1 VNTSPGARAAPR
13 SPKRR
18 DRPGPL
24 IVLAIVVLI
33 PAVLLFA
40 THRWAQAQITES
52 SPPPAAPAVTPPP
65 SASLTTPLLTAR
77 RMSTLLSRSLSI
89 DAFRSAV
96 EGFAPSLN
104 DRSCV
109 AVSVD
114 SEPVAAR
121 NADLAVI
128 PASTQKLLVAA
139 VALDRL
145 GDDFRYTTSARAE
158 SAPVAGAVQG
168 DLFVV
173 GGGDPLLSSDW
184 YQTSN
189 MERYPVLSPT
199 RLETLADEL
208 VSAGVTSIAGN
219 VVGDA
224 SRYDDEY
231 FAPTWGA
238 GVAGLEAGPYDSLM
252 ANDSRVLFE
261 PLKSNDP
268 ALGAVQEFVRM
279 LDERGVAVGGTATT
293 GVAPG
298 TAVELAAIESA
309 PLTDVVGE
317 MLANSDNNT
326 AELMVKEL
334 GFDDAGTGTREAG
347 LAVIQRTLD
356 EWSVDTSV
364 MVFADGSGLS
374 PDNRVTCTA
383 LLSVLQ
389 RSDPTGAIGA
399 GLPIAGQTGTLSD
412 IFVDHP
418 VAGRLLGKTGTLS
431 NPPFNDDPPGVK
443 ALAGYVGVD
452 GGSAIEYAL
461 VLNGPTISDQSEY
474 RPVWTALADVLAA
487 YPEGPTPA
495 DLGVR

>member
-1 VNTSPGARAAPR
+1 M
-13 SPKRR
+13 
-18 DRPGPL
+18 
-24 IVLAIVVLI
+24 IVLAVVVLV
-33 PAVLLFA
+33 PAILLFA
-40 THRWAQAQITES
+40 THRWAEAQITES
-52 SPPPAAPAVTPPP
+52 SPAPEAPVVTPPP
-65 SASLTTPLLTAR
+65 SAPLTTPLMTVR
-77 RMSTLLSRSLSI
+77 RMSTLLSRNLSI
-89 DAFRSAV
+89 DAFRTSV
-96 EGFAPSLN
+96 EGVVPLLN
-104 DRSCV
+104 DRSCI

-114 SEPVAAR
+114 GEPVAAD

-139 VALDRL
+139 VALDQL
-145 GDDFRYTTSARAE
+145 GGDFRYTTSA
-158 SAPVAGAVQG
+158 SAASEPVAGVVQG

-184 YQTSN
+184 YETSN

-208 VSAGVTSIAGN
+208 VSAGVTSITGN

-252 ANDSRVLFE
+252 ANDARVLFD

-268 ALGAVQEFVRM
+268 ALGAVQEFAR
-279 LDERGVAVGGTATT
+279 LLEERGITVGGAAST
-293 GVAPG
+293 GVAPA
-298 TAVELAAIESA
+298 TSVELATIESA

-334 GFDDAGTGTREAG
+334 GFDDSGAGTREAG
-347 LAVIQRTLD
+347 LAVIQRTLA
-356 EWSVDTSV
+356 EWSVDTSL

-389 RSDPTGAIGA
+389 RSDPTGPIGA

-418 VAGRLLGKTGTLS
+418 IAGRLLGKTGTLS
-431 NPPFNDDPPGVK
+431 NPPFNEDPPGVK
-443 ALAGYVGVD
+443 ALAGYVAVD

-474 RPVWTALADVLAA
+474 RPVWNALADVLAV

-495 DLGVR
+495 ELGVR

>member
-1 VNTSPGARAAPR
+1 M
-13 SPKRR
+13 
-18 DRPGPL
+18 L
-24 IVLAIVVLI
+24 VLALVVLV
-33 PAVLLFA
+33 PAVVLFA
-40 THRWAQAQITES
+40 THRWAQAQVGEPQPT
-52 SPPPAAPAVTPPP
+52 PGPDPMAVAPPP
-65 SASLTTPLLTAR
+65 SAVLSSPLLTVR
-77 RMSTLLSRSLSI
+77 RMSTLLSRRLSI
-89 DAFRSAV
+89 DSFRTAV
-96 EGFAPSLN
+96 DGFVPSLN
-104 DRSCV
+104 ERSCV

-114 SEPVAAR
+114 GDPVASK

-139 VALDRL
+139 VALEQL
-145 GDDFRYTTSARAE
+145 GEDFRYATSAR
-158 SAPVAGAVQG
+158 VASPPAGGAIAG
-168 DLFVV
+168 DLFLV

-184 YQTSN
+184 YPTSN

-199 RLETLADEL
+199 RLESLADEL
-208 VSAGVTSIAGN
+208 VSAGVTSIAGD

-261 PLKSNDP
+261 PLKANDP
-268 ALGAVQEFVRM
+268 ALGAAEEFARM
-279 LDERGVAVGGTATT
+279 LDERGITVGGSAAV
-293 GVAPG
+293 GVAPAP
-298 TAVELAAIESA
+298 TVELAAIESA
-309 PLTDVVGE
+309 SLSDVVGE

-334 GFDDAGTGTREAG
+334 GFDDSGSGTREAG
-347 LAVIQRTLD
+347 LAVIQRTLA
-356 EWSVDTSV
+356 EWSVDTSL

-374 PDNRVTCTA
+374 PQNRATCTA

-389 RSDPTGAIGA
+389 RYDPAGPIGS

-418 VAGRLLGKTGTLS
+418 IAGRLLGKTGTLS
-431 NPPFNDDPPGVK
+431 NPPFNQDPPSVK

-452 GGSAIEYAL
+452 GGGTIEYAL

-474 RPVWTALADVLAA
+474 RPVWDALADVLVT